1 MSGRSDGGLPGLP
14 TALDTEAFR
23 VLLGDALARA
33 GEELEVLD
41 VGVVDVRYRPGRP
54 CWILYKVKGRNA
66 RGRTVRTHLS
76 GQLSPAGAAPI
87 RPSPHL
93 LAHYRESDVGALESP
108 MLRLSDP
115 RMTLFAY
122 PLDTALPGLFGAA
135 SPAAMKEQLGRLWRD
150 RRVRVRRVTIRQLGY
165 TPHARAAFDY
175 EVLGEGRRTGAPE
188 LRWLI
193 GKMHAKKPAPRLFAD
208 AWAVWSASH
217 GKIGLAPPVGF
228 LGPVGMTLQE
238 RVRGVRLG
246 GLVDRPGF
254 DSTVRRTARALA
266 RLHGLQIPL
275 SSRRKLHEELK
286 GIHRWAGILSA
297 IRPELKARV
306 ETLRDRLSAEVQAR
320 IRLTAPT
327 HADFHHTNVLVEGDR
342 ITIID
347 LDEMAFGDP
356 MVDVGRFLA
365 SLRVPAR
372 RAFGRI
378 SALEEA
384 GEAFLGEYLR
394 RRADDQSRA
403 RLFEACSLLIAA
415 GSSFRI
421 QRDGWEEEVHM
432 LLDEV
437 ERVLT
442 LAVQRTAVPVAGLG
456 AGAPEEDTATADAAE
471 ESAHG
476 PASGPDAPPALPD
489 GRPELDR
496 KERVRWASNGLY
508 LQACLAS
515 DVSEAYG
522 AILERCRVLDPPRPD
537 GSGEARYELRG
548 RRDGEIWKA
557 HVTGVLRD
565 SGGLGLSRRLGR
577 LRKALD
583 GDPRAPLLPRP
594 VSWVR
599 TIGLLVW
606 EPTEG
611 PRLSSLVGSGELEDA
626 AARLGGALARLHAA
640 SVDLGR
646 ERSLEIELRAIGKKV
661 RRLCERRPTLGGRAG
676 ALLAETA
683 AEARAAR
690 ARLGPIVRIVH
701 PRHVLCPDGRVA
713 MGRLEDLV
721 LSHPLLDLGDAVARL
736 HRLGLQEG
744 HAEEVRVA
752 ASRLRSAY
760 GEVSAVDEIEMGTFE
775 ALALVRAA
783 CGSDGGSWRE
793 RLAEKL
799 LDLAE
804 RRLASPGVS

>member
-1 MSGRSDGGLPGLP
+1 MSVGGEGTLPGLP
-14 TALDTEAFR
+14 IALDTEAFR
-23 VLLGDALARA
+23 VLLGEALARE

-41 VGVVDVRYRPGRP
+41 IRVVDVRYRPDRP
-54 CWILYKVKGRNA
+54 CWILYKVKGRDA
-66 RGRTVRTHLS
+66 RGRTVRTQLS
-76 GQLSPAGAAPI
+76 GQLSPAGMEPI
-87 RPSPHL
+87 EPSPNL
-93 LAHYRESDVGALESP
+93 LGRYRECGIGALTTPVLKLDEP
-108 MLRLSDP
+108 EMAV
-115 RMTLFAY
+115 FAY

-135 SPAAMKEQLGRLWRD
+135 SPKVMKEDLGRLWRD
-150 RRVRVRRVTIRQLGY
+150 RRVRVRRVSIRQLGY

-188 LRWLI
+188 LRRLI

-208 AWAVWSASH
+208 AWAVWRESQ
-217 GKIGLAPPVGF
+217 GRIGLAPPVGF
-228 LGPVGMTLQE
+228 LGTVGMTLQE

-246 GLVDRPGF
+246 GLVDQPGF
-254 DSTVRRTARALA
+254 VSTVRRTAQHLA
-266 RLHGLQIPL
+266 RLHGLQVPL

-297 IRPELKARV
+297 IRPELKSRV
-306 ETLRDRLSAEVQAR
+306 ATLRDRLSAEVEGR

-378 SALEEA
+378 SALDEA
-384 GEAFLGEYLR
+384 GEAFLAEYLR
-394 RRADDQSRA
+394 HRADDEGRA

-421 QRDGWEEEVHM
+421 QREGWEEEVHT

-437 ERVLT
+437 DRVLALSVGKASVRVGEST
-442 LAVQRTAVPVAGLG
+442 KSEVPA
-456 AGAPEEDTATADAAE
+456 
-471 ESAHG
+471 
-476 PASGPDAPPALPD
+476 ALPD

-496 KERVRWASNGLY
+496 EARARFASDGLY
-508 LQACLAS
+508 LQACLAA
-515 DVSEAYG
+515 DVKAVYG
-522 AILERCRVLDPPRPD
+522 AVLDRCRVVKPPGPD

-548 RRDGEIWKA
+548 RREGETWKA
-557 HVTGVLRD
+557 HVTGLLRD
-565 SGGLGLSRRLGR
+565 TGGLGLSRRLDL
-577 LRKALD
+577 LREALEE
-583 GDPRAPLLPRP
+583 DPQAPLLPRP

-599 TIGLLVW
+599 TVGLLVW
-606 EPTEG
+606 EPTDG
-611 PRLSSLVGSGELEDA
+611 PRLSSLVGTGKLEDA
-626 AARLGGALARLHAA
+626 AARLGGALASLHAA
-640 SVDLGR
+640 PVDLGR
-646 ERSLEIELRAIGKKV
+646 KRSLEIELRAVERKV
-661 RRLCERRPTLGGRAG
+661 HRLRARRPALGGRAG
-676 ALLAETA
+676 ALFAETA
-683 AEARAAR
+683 AETRAAR
-690 ARLGPIVRIVH
+690 ARLGPSLRIVH

-713 MGRLEDLV
+713 MGRLDDLV
-721 LSHPLLDLGDAVARL
+721 VSHPLLDLGDAVARL
-736 HRLGLQEG
+736 HRLGLEEG
-744 HAEEVRVA
+744 HAEETRAA

-760 GEVSAVDEIEMGTFE
+760 GEGSAIDEIEMGAFE

-783 CGSDGGSWRE
+783 CRSDRGSSGDG
-793 RLAEKL
+793 LAEGL

-804 RRLASPGVS
+804 RRLAASVVS